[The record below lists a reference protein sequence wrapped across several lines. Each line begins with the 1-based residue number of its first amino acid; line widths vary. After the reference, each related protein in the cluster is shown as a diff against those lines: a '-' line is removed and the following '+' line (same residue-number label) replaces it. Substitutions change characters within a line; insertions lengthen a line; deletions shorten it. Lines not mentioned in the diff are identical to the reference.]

1 MPPYF
6 TPLANIQSVLIV
18 PMYNPSEGWEHIF
31 MKHYREFCDLLE
43 FDIQVVLSDD
53 GSTNDIQ
60 EAIQF
65 LRSSLGEKLT
75 YISAERNKGKGAA
88 LKAGVKLIRADN
100 YIFTDIDFPYTAESM
115 VSVYQSCLDNRGV
128 VMGIRDKNYYNDIT
142 RFRTWLS
149 KILRW
154 FNKLLLQ
161 LPSND
166 TQCGLKAFDAIGGEI
181 LVDCKTD
188 RFLIDLEFLLS
199 ANQKKVKITP
209 VQVSLRNNVEFTKF
223 NTLVLFK
230 ELANFAGLIWRY
242 RIKG

>member
-88 LKAGVKLIRADN
+88 LKLSLIH
-100 YIFTDIDFPYTAESM
+100 I
-115 VSVYQSCLDNRGV
+115 
-128 VMGIRDKNYYNDIT
+128 
-142 RFRTWLS
+142 
-149 KILRW
+149 
-154 FNKLLLQ
+154 
-161 LPSND
+161 
-166 TQCGLKAFDAIGGEI
+166 
-181 LVDCKTD
+181 
-188 RFLIDLEFLLS
+188 
-199 ANQKKVKITP
+199 
-209 VQVSLRNNVEFTKF
+209 
-223 NTLVLFK
+223 
-230 ELANFAGLIWRY
+230 
-242 RIKG
+242 

>member
-1 MPPYF
+1 
-6 TPLANIQSVLIV
+6 
-18 PMYNPSEGWEHIF
+18 

-88 LKAGVKLIRADN
+88 LKAGVKLIRTDN

-199 ANQKKVKITP
+199 ANQK
-209 VQVSLRNNVEFTKF
+209 R
-223 NTLVLFK
+223 
-230 ELANFAGLIWRY
+230 
-242 RIKG
+242 